1 MYIIHKYIIHKMLIF
16 CMKYVI
22 TKGKYIYNKRTSA
35 NSFSFSTCRTWTS
48 FFAVANGDCVMCVGR
63 GSWFFRG
70 VFDWQDVYEQ
80 DADVEASS
88 SSSSRIT
95 MLSITAP
102 AIRKGGE
109 RICWGVTNVEVSG
122 LHFNYTNTWKHT
134 SYVLGFHYLCKCLSK
149 QTSYIYSW
157 WFGLS
162 VTLPYISE
170 SDFLISQNLF
180 QCILYLLV

>member
-1 MYIIHKYIIHKMLIF
+1 MLIF
-16 CMKYVI
+16 LQIC
-22 TKGKYIYNKRTSA
+22 NKRTSA

-48 FFAVANGDCVMCVGR
+48 FFAEANGDCVMCVGR
-63 GSWFFRG
+63 GSWFFRD
-70 VFDWQDVYEQ
+70 VFDWQAVAYEQ

-122 LHFNYTNTWKHT
+122 LHLNYTNTWKHT
-134 SYVLGFHYLCKCLSK
+134 SYALGSVSVNIPVRFTLGDLV
-149 QTSYIYSW
+149 
-157 WFGLS
+157 S
-162 VTLPYISE
+162 VTLQCISKRI
-170 SDFLISQNLF
+170 FLISQNLLW
-180 QCILYLLV
+180 CISYLLV